1 MSVVVKDAKIEKAE
15 TILKINKIIFI
26 VYVILTIIAGI
37 ILTIIAIVNRSWMYL
52 GIGAAVV
59 LSILAAWIEKQFLDG
74 YGLIVYNSAVS
85 LHKQE
90 IVTLLDVD
98 QMEAEKKEEK
108 KNSVLSESIEE
119 RLKKD
124 FGNKNE
130 AE

>member
-37 ILTIIAIVNRSWMYL
+37 ILTIIAIVNRSWMYF
-52 GIGAAVV
+52 GIGAGVV
-59 LSILAAWIEKQFLDG
+59 FSILGAWIDKQFLDG

-124 FGNKNE
+124 FGSKKE
-130 AE
+130 DE

>member
-1 MSVVVKDAKIEKAE
+1 MIVDDRDVIMEKSE
-15 TILKINKIIFI
+15 TILKINNIIFI
-26 VYVILTIIAGI
+26 VYVILKIIVGI
-37 ILTIIAIVNRSWMYL
+37 ILAIIAIVNRSWMDF
-52 GIGAAVV
+52 GIGAGVV
-59 LSILAAWIEKQFLDG
+59 FSILGAWIDKQFLDG

-124 FGNKNE
+124 FGSKKE
-130 AE
+130 DE

>member
-1 MSVVVKDAKIEKAE
+1 MSIVVKDAKIEKAE

-37 ILTIIAIVNRSWMYL
+37 ILTIIAIVNRSWMYF
-52 GIGAAVV
+52 GIGAGVV
-59 LSILAAWIEKQFLDG
+59 FSILGAWIDKQFLDG

-124 FGNKNE
+124 FGSKKE
-130 AE
+130 DE

>member
-37 ILTIIAIVNRSWMYL
+37 ILTIIAIVNRSWMYF
-52 GIGAAVV
+52 GIGAGVV
-59 LSILAAWIEKQFLDG
+59 FSILGAWIEKQFLDG

-108 KNSVLSESIEE
+108 KNTVLSESIEE

-124 FGNKNE
+124 FGNKKE
-130 AE
+130 DE

>member
-37 ILTIIAIVNRSWMYL
+37 ILTIIAIVNRSWMYF
-52 GIGAAVV
+52 GIGAGVV
-59 LSILAAWIEKQFLDG
+59 FSILGAWIDKQFLDG

-108 KNSVLSESIEE
+108 KNTVLSESIEE

-124 FGNKNE
+124 FGNKKE
-130 AE
+130 DE